1 MNFNNTDFQ
10 MILINIVYIFIVM
23 IVPILI
29 NFMTKCINN
38 KVDQIQATTKL
49 SKYTQMNQYIDT
61 AQSVITMA
69 VQSVSQTYVDS
80 LKKNGQWN
88 EATANIAKDKAITLA
103 KSLITTDSEN
113 AIETIFGDFEKYI
126 DTKVEEIVKKLK

>member
-29 NFMTKCINN
+29 NFTTKYINN

-61 AQSVITMA
+61 VQSVIIMA

-88 EATANIAKDKAITLA
+88 ETTANIAKDKAITLA

>member
-1 MNFNNTDFQ
+1 
-10 MILINIVYIFIVM
+10 
-23 IVPILI
+23 
-29 NFMTKCINN
+29 
-38 KVDQIQATTKL
+38 
-49 SKYTQMNQYIDT
+49 MNQYIDT

-113 AIETIFGDFEKYI
+113 AIETIFWDFEKYI